1 MTKIAWD
8 FQLRLAP
15 YTDLTSYV
23 LSLNYFQGRQHYL
36 DQYPGGILSV
46 TLNNSTNIASNFV
59 INEQWEVRA
68 TGISGLQR
76 FWVQG
81 VTLNDYP
88 GNTGL
93 STCTVQLGD
102 ILARNGRNVVTNSAI
117 PQMNTNAQIDYINT
131 WNTPQQGNVLQ
142 VNSGASTAS
151 AITYTGSILNY
162 WNLCFATE
170 RGVIGLAND
179 YLFVNSRNNVAEST
193 VNFSFSR
200 NDPSASV
207 ISYNQIERIKLN
219 LNFYNQCTVLST
231 GIADQTVNNSASVAL
246 YGVNE
251 LSVTTVDFSASQAA
265 GNAGWI
271 ANSQSDPA
279 AEYFHI
285 NVFDI
290 PQNATALE
298 GLIAAFIGSTSTTKK
313 VWDLVYRIPADSSDT
328 TVQVVI
334 EGIGINATPERTD
347 FDIYLS
353 PLTLYQFFTLDST
366 TFGRL
371 GGGGLVY
378 NQAVITYD
386 QSGWVYNDSSADDT
400 AGRLGW

>member
-1 MTKIAWD
+1 MTKIAWQ
-8 FQLRLAP
+8 FVKRTAP
-15 YTDLTSYV
+15 NTDLTAYV
-23 LSLNYFQGRQHYL
+23 LSLNYFQGRENYL
-36 DQYPGGILSV
+36 NQYAGGILNI

-59 INEQWEVRA
+59 LNEQWQLYG
-68 TGISGLQR
+68 TGLSGVQY

-102 ILARNGRNVVTNSAI
+102 ILARNGRNIVTNSVI
-117 PQMNTNAQIDYINT
+117 PQLQTTSQVDYINT
-131 WNTPQQGNVLQ
+131 WNLPQQGTVITPNLG
-142 VNSGASTAS
+142 NSTAS
-151 AITYTGSILNY
+151 AITYTGSVLNY
-162 WNLCFATE
+162 WNLCFSTE
-170 RGVIGLAND
+170 RGVIGLVTD
-179 YLFVNSRNNVAEST
+179 YLLMNSRNSVADSAI
-193 VNFSFSR
+193 NFSFSR
-200 NDPSASV
+200 NSPSASV
-207 ISYNQIERIKLN
+207 ISYNEIERIKLN
-219 LNFYNQCTVLST
+219 LNFYNQCTVTST
-231 GIADQTVNNSASVAL
+231 GVANQTVSNAASVAL

-290 PQNATALE
+290 PQNATALQ
-298 GLIAAFIGSTSTTKK
+298 GLFAAYNGSQSTTKK
-313 VWDLVYRIPADSSDT
+313 VWNLVYRVPGAGSDT

-366 TFGRL
+366 TL
-371 GGGGLVY
+371 GIL
-378 NQAVITYD
+378 
-386 QSGWVYNDSSADDT
+386 DT
-400 AGRLGW
+400 SRLGW

>member
-1 MTKIAWD
+1 MTKIAWQ
-8 FQLRLAP
+8 FVKRTAP
-15 YTDLTSYV
+15 NTDLTAYV
-23 LSLNYFQGRQHYL
+23 LSLNYFQGRENYL
-36 DQYPGGILSV
+36 NQYPGGILNI

-59 INEQWEVRA
+59 LNEQWQLYG
-68 TGISGLQR
+68 TGLSGVQY

-102 ILARNGRNVVTNSAI
+102 ILARNGRNIVTNSVI
-117 PQMNTNAQIDYINT
+117 PQLQTTSQVDYINT
-131 WNTPQQGNVLQ
+131 WNLPQQGTVITPNLG
-142 VNSGASTAS
+142 NSTAS
-151 AITYTGSILNY
+151 AITYTGSVLNY
-162 WNLCFATE
+162 WNLCFSTE
-170 RGVIGLAND
+170 RGVIGLVTD
-179 YLFVNSRNNVAEST
+179 YLLMNSRNSVADSAI
-193 VNFSFSR
+193 NFSFSR
-200 NDPSASV
+200 NSPSASV
-207 ISYNQIERIKLN
+207 ISYNEIERIKLN
-219 LNFYNQCTVLST
+219 LNFYNQCTVTST
-231 GIADQTVNNSASVAL
+231 GVANQTVSNAASVAL

-290 PQNATALE
+290 PQNATALQ
-298 GLIAAFIGSTSTTKK
+298 GLFAAYNGSQSTTKK
-313 VWDLVYRIPADSSDT
+313 VWNLVYRVPGAGSDT

-366 TFGRL
+366 TL
-371 GGGGLVY
+371 GIL
-378 NQAVITYD
+378 
-386 QSGWVYNDSSADDT
+386 DT
-400 AGRLGW
+400 SRLGW

>member
-1 MTKIAWD
+1 MTKVVWD
-8 FQLRLAP
+8 FQLRVAP
-15 YTDLTSYV
+15 YTDLTAYV

-36 DQYPGGILSV
+36 DQYAGGILSV

-59 INEQWEVRA
+59 INEQWELRT
-68 TGISGLQR
+68 TGIAGVQY

-102 ILARNGRNVVTNSAI
+102 ILARNGRNIVTNSVI
-117 PQMNTNAQIDYINT
+117 PQGATTTQVDYINN
-131 WNTPQQGNVLQ
+131 WNLPQQGTVLTP
-142 VNSGASTAS
+142 NLGDSTAS
-151 AITYTGSILNY
+151 AITYTGSVLNY
-162 WNLCFATE
+162 WNLCFSTE
-170 RGVIGLAND
+170 RGVIGLTTD
-179 YLFVNSRNNVAEST
+179 TLLMNSRKSVAEST

-200 NDPSASV
+200 NAPSASV

-219 LNFYNQCTVLST
+219 LNFYNQCTVIST
-231 GIADQTVNNSASVAL
+231 GIANQTASNTASVAL

-271 ANSQSDPA
+271 ANSQSDPS
-279 AEYFHI
+279 AEYFRI

-298 GLIAAFIGSTSTTKK
+298 GLFAAYNGSQSTTKK
-313 VWDLVYRIPADSSDT
+313 VWNLVYRVPGAGSDT

-334 EGIGINATPERTD
+334 EGIDINATPERTD

-353 PLTLYQFFTLDST
+353 PLTLYQFFTLNSST
-366 TFGRL
+366 L
-371 GGGGLVY
+371 GIL
-378 NQAVITYD
+378 
-386 QSGWVYNDSSADDT
+386 DT
-400 AGRLGW
+400 SRLGW

>member
-1 MTKIAWD
+1 MTKISWT
-8 FQLRLAP
+8 FQKNLSP
-15 YTDLTSYV
+15 FTDLTAYV
-23 LSLNYFQGRQHYL
+23 LSLNYFQGREYYL
-36 DQYPGGILSV
+36 NQYAGGILNV

-59 INEQWEVRA
+59 INDKWELRA
-68 TGISGLQR
+68 TGLSGVQY

-102 ILARNGRNVVTNSAI
+102 ILARNGRNIVTNSVI
-117 PQMNTNAQIDYINT
+117 PQMSTNEQIDYINT
-131 WNTPQQGNVLQ
+131 WNTPQQGSVLQ
-142 VNSGASTAS
+142 VNTGASTAS

-162 WNLCFATE
+162 WNFCFATE
-170 RGVIGLAND
+170 RGVIGLGSD
-179 YLFVNSRNNVAEST
+179 YLRVNSRNNVADSAI
-193 VNFSFSR
+193 NFSFSR

-207 ISYNQIERIKLN
+207 ISYNEIERIKLN
-219 LNFYNQCTVLST
+219 LNFYNQCTVIST
-231 GIADQTVNNSASVAL
+231 GIANQTVSNANSVAL

-279 AEYFHI
+279 AEYFRI

-290 PQNATALE
+290 PQNATALQ
-298 GLIAAFIGSTSTTKK
+298 GLMAAYNGSQSTTKK
-313 VWDLVYRIPADSSDT
+313 VWNLVYRIPGAGSDT

-353 PLTLYQFFTLDST
+353 PLTLYQFFTLNST
-366 TFGRL
+366 TL
-371 GGGGLVY
+371 GIL
-378 NQAVITYD
+378 
-386 QSGWVYNDSSADDT
+386 DT
-400 AGRLGW
+400 SRLGW

>member
-1 MTKIAWD
+1 MPKVIWD
-8 FQLRLAP
+8 FELRLAP
-15 YTDLTSYV
+15 ETDLTAYV

-59 INEQWEVRA
+59 INEQWELRT
-68 TGISGLQR
+68 TGIAGVQY

-102 ILARNGRNVVTNSAI
+102 ILARNGRNIVTNSVI
-117 PQMNTNAQIDYINT
+117 PQGATTTQVIYINT
-131 WNTPQQGNVLQ
+131 WNLPQQGNVLTP
-142 VNSGASTAS
+142 NLGSSTAS
-151 AITYTGSILNY
+151 AITYTGSVLNY

-170 RGVIGLAND
+170 RGVIGLTTDA
-179 YLFVNSRNNVAEST
+179 LLMNSRNSVAESAI
-193 VNFSFSR
+193 NFTFSR
-200 NDPSASV
+200 NAPSASV

-219 LNFYNQCTVLST
+219 LNFYNQCTVIST
-231 GIADQTVNNSASVAL
+231 GIANQTASNTASVAL

-279 AEYFHI
+279 AEYFRI

-298 GLIAAFIGSTSTTKK
+298 GLFAAYNGSQSTTKK
-313 VWDLVYRIPADSSDT
+313 VWNLVYRVPGAGSDT

-347 FDIYLS
+347 FEIYLS
-353 PLTLYQFFTLDST
+353 PLTLYQFFTLNST
-366 TFGRL
+366 TL
-371 GGGGLVY
+371 GIL
-378 NQAVITYD
+378 
-386 QSGWVYNDSSADDT
+386 DT
-400 AGRLGW
+400 SRLGW